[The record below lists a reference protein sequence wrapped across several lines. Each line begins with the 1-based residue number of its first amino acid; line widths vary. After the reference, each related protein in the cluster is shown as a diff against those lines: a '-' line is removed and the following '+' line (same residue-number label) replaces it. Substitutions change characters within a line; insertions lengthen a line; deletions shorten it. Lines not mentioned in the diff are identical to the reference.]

1 MHSLDP
7 RRVIF
12 VCYSG
17 NLRAGNIKLVDPEEL
32 LFLGRHLTP
41 PGFHDVG
48 NQEHVG
54 AVAVHLEPVAVHPV
68 GARRSGGVDAHLEG
82 ALTRVAGDF
91 VALLQTGRVRNYV
104 LSMGLGA
111 FLLLYLFLR

>member
-1 MHSLDP
+1 MSADTSPSRSEKLRPIP
-7 RRVIF
+7 RFYILRPARWFGNVLWKLFDVIIIDGIG
-12 VCYSG
+12 V
-17 NLRAGNIKLVDPEEL
+17 NLP
-32 LFLGRHLTP
+32 
-41 PGFHDVG
+41 
-48 NQEHVG
+48 
-54 AVAVHLEPVAVHPV
+54 
-68 GARRSGGVDAHLEG
+68 G